1 MRIALLGPPGSGKGT
16 QGVVLR
22 ETYGIPHVSSG
33 ELLRAAVREG
43 TDLGRKAKA
52 FMDAGELVP
61 DDLVLAMMKER
72 LAKDDCRRG
81 FLLDG
86 FPRTRAQA
94 EALTTMLSEAATP
107 LDHVVS
113 LSVAEG
119 EIVARLRGRREQ
131 EGRADDSDETVI
143 ARMRVYTAETAPLLD
158 YYRSR
163 GLLREIDGVGKPE
176 EISGRIRLAVGSPR

>member
-22 ETYGIPHVSSG
+22 EACGIPHVSSG
-33 ELLRAAVREG
+33 DLLRAAVRDG
-43 TDLGRKAKA
+43 TELGRKAKA
-52 FMDAGELVP
+52 FMDAGALVP

-72 LAKDDCRRG
+72 LAKDDCRTG

-94 EALTTMLSEAATP
+94 EALTKMLDETRTP

-113 LSVAEG
+113 LSVADA

-131 EGRADDSDETVI
+131 EGRSDDSDETVLQ
-143 ARMRVYTAETAPLLD
+143 RMRVYAVETAPLLE
-158 YYRSR
+158 YYRAR
-163 GLLREIDGVGKPE
+163 GVLREIDGVGSPA
-176 EISGRIRLAVGSPR
+176 EISGRIRAAVGGPR

>member
-1 MRIALLGPPGSGKGT
+1 M
-16 QGVVLR
+16 
-22 ETYGIPHVSSG
+22 
-33 ELLRAAVREG
+33 RAAVRDG

-52 FMDAGELVP
+52 FMDAGALVP

-94 EALTTMLSEAATP
+94 EALTTMLGAAATP

-143 ARMRVYTAETAPLLD
+143 ERMKVYMAETAPLLD
-158 YYRSR
+158 YYQST
-163 GLLREIDGVGKPE
+163 GLLRTIDGLGSTNEVFNN
-176 EISGRIRLAVGSPR
+176 IRAAIGR

>member
-22 ETYGIPHVSSG
+22 EAYGIPHVSSG
-33 ELLRAAVREG
+33 DLLRAAVREG
-43 TDLGRKAKA
+43 TELGRRAKV
-52 FMDAGELVP
+52 FMDSGALVP

-86 FPRTRAQA
+86 FPRTRPQA
-94 EALTTMLSEAATP
+94 EALTKMLGEVGTP

-113 LSVAEG
+113 LAVSEG
-119 EIVARLRGRREQ
+119 EIIARLRGRREQ
-131 EGRADDSDETVI
+131 EGRSDDSDETVLQ
-143 ARMRVYTAETAPLLD
+143 RMRVYMAETAPLLD

-163 GLLREIDGVGKPE
+163 GVLREIDGVGKPE
-176 EISGRIRLAVGSPR
+176 EISGRIRNAVGSPR